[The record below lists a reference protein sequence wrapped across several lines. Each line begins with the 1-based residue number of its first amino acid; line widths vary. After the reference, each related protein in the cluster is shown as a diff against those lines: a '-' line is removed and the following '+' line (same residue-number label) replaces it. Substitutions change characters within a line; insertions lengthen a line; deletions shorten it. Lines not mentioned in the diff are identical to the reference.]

1 MTWAVPGSHNA
12 SVPCSR
18 QEQDTGF
25 LVSRQPGQMD
35 DLHVAGLEK
44 TSRAGS
50 VVGVWAWART

>member
-1 MTWAVPGSHNA
+1 MTWAVPGTHNA
-12 SVPCSR
+12 NHVVGRSR
-18 QEQDTGF
+18 IPG
-25 LVSRQPGQMD
+25 SWSHANPGQMD